1 MLGDARTHAR
11 TISELAALSGAAFVV
26 SEYTR
31 TPEARHPVALEE
43 SYAVLT
49 WLADHRHGP
58 DHAGRGGSPSKPV
71 TDHVVRHRSAK
82 RGDFRRWTRR

>member
-1 MLGDARTHAR
+1 MVVYLHGGRWMLGDARTRAR

-31 TPEARHPVALEE
+31 TPEARYPVALEE

-58 DHAGRGGSPSKPV
+58 DHAGRGEVP
-71 TDHVVRHRSAK
+71 RS
-82 RGDFRRWTRR
+82 R